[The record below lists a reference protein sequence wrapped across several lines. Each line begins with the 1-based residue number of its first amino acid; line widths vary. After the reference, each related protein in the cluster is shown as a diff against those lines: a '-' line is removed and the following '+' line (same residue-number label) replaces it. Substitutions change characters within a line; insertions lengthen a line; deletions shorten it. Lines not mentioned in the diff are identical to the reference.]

1 MAIQLEGETIGRA
14 VEVADGFWILAT
26 KHHPGGSHSF
36 PAVNNRC
43 LVFRLVEDGVPLL
56 LVINGVEDGAIPEVK
71 RLEEETGL
79 SVRYVLSP
87 GGGHHVLLP
96 AWVEAFPRASIL
108 VGPDRVPRTA
118 NGKKLMA
125 MPRVS
130 TFDPTSVLPQFKGQL
145 EFVSFRGLFGAPDHK
160 SPGEGG
166 SDGFFMML
174 SMMFTMLF
182 RMKDPVDE
190 LWTFHVA
197 SRTVIGGENLGWMY
211 PAAAHASLP
220 GMMKGMVKPD
230 SVYLFK
236 DARKVADANVVDACW
251 RRILAWPAEAVLTYH
266 DPPGHAFHG
275 DGRAALEAAARER
288 RQILGA

>member
-1 MAIQLEGETIGRA
+1 MTIQLENETVGRTA
-14 VEVADGFWILAT
+14 QVADGFWVLAT
-26 KHHPGGSHSF
+26 KHHPGGSHRF
-36 PAVNNRC
+36 PEINNRC
-43 LVFRLVEDGVPLL
+43 LVFRLIEDGAPLL
-56 LVINGVEDGAIPEVK
+56 LVINGVESGAIAEVK

-96 AWVEAFPRASIL
+96 AWVVAFPRASVL
-108 VGPDRVPRTA
+108 VGPDRIPRTA
-118 NGKKLMA
+118 NGRKLLA
-125 MPRVS
+125 MPQVS

-145 EFVSFRGLFGAPDHK
+145 EFVSFRGLLGAPDHR

-166 SDGFFMML
+166 SDGFLMML
-174 SMMFTMLF
+174 RMMFTMLF

-190 LWTFHVA
+190 LWTFHVP

-220 GMMKGMVKPD
+220 GMMRGMIKPD
-230 SVYLFK
+230 SVYVFK
-236 DARKVADANVVDACW
+236 DARRVADATIVDSCW
-251 RRILAWPAEAVLTYH
+251 RRILAWPSETVLTYH

-288 RQILGA
+288 HQLIG